1 MCILLVFQIYW
12 SVGFTQHNSVYFSEP
27 EKFNPIRFE
36 GSGPPPYSYVPFGAG
51 PLMCPGKE
59 YARMTILVFLHYAV
73 KMFKWE
79 PILPN
84 EKLKFKLVHVPA
96 EGFPV
101 RLSPHQN

>member
-12 SVGFTQHNSVYFSEP
+12 SVGFTQHSSEYFSES

-36 GSGPPPYSYVPFGAG
+36 GSGPPPYSYVPFGEG

-79 PILPN
+79 SILPN
-84 EKLKFKLVHVPA
+84 EKL
-96 EGFPV
+96 
-101 RLSPHQN
+101 